1 MTDLKSCTTLP
12 TVISGNNFLSSS
24 LIFWFCEVLQRWLL
38 IIRIS
43 KSVSLELLLLLS
55 LIKLLLILSADVGAD
70 TGMNQI
76 MLDHAQLEDETT
88 EDDYNTVS
96 TDDNQVLL
104 HNCYKYYRHFVN
116 WCDSVCVMMKTGS
129 RACAVTIYQQL

>member
-1 MTDLKSCTTLP
+1 M
-12 TVISGNNFLSSS
+12 
-24 LIFWFCEVLQRWLL
+24 

-43 KSVSLELLLLLS
+43 KSVFLELLLLLS

-104 HNCYKYYRHFVN
+104 QNCYKYYRHFVN
-116 WCDSVCVMMKTGS
+116 
-129 RACAVTIYQQL
+129 

>member
-1 MTDLKSCTTLP
+1 MI
-12 TVISGNNFLSSS
+12 V
-24 LIFWFCEVLQRWLL
+24 
-38 IIRIS
+38 RIS
-43 KSVSLELLLLLS
+43 KSVFLELLLLLS

-116 WCDSVCVMMKTGS
+116 
-129 RACAVTIYQQL
+129 